1 MAAGGQAPYVEPW
14 DLENNGTPQNN
25 LIRDMFIA
33 SRGRLI
39 ALAKRSATVQMFF
52 AISAAPDGT
61 PPSVQEVHTAVW
73 KDACKYVLAAD
84 GKKALEGPALEEALG
99 KFKQAVDALQTEAQD
114 AGARFDQAPSGPVV
128 APSSIAK
135 EDPLQQMHLTFSGL
149 KRGGGGGGGGYE
161 IEDSQELPGS
171 RPKIPRKFPTF
182 GSGAC

>member
-25 LIRDMFIA
+25 LIRNMFIA

-99 KFKQAVDALQTEAQD
+99 SSSKLLKHCKPRRRMLEPASIRHHLGPSWLLRAL
-114 AGARFDQAPSGPVV
+114 
-128 APSSIAK
+128 
-135 EDPLQQMHLTFSGL
+135 
-149 KRGGGGGGGGYE
+149 
-161 IEDSQELPGS
+161 
-171 RPKIPRKFPTF
+171 PKKILCSKWL
-182 GSGAC
+182 